1 MGWTNGALMIA
12 VTQDVSVQELSPTEQ
27 QQMEKKKMYY
37 AQRNYVEAVFERN
50 HGNLDHSMAA

>member
-12 VTQDVSVQELSPTEQ
+12 VIQDVSVQELSPTEQ
-27 QQMEKKKMYY
+27 QQMEKKMYY
-37 AQRNYVEAVFERN
+37 TQRNYVEAIFERN